1 MYCLKQLKSVGKVS
15 CRSRRMQMLEET
27 LLNLDDPRRP
37 VDLREYQKLNSMQ
50 DDSMAELD
58 GNFAHH

>member
-1 MYCLKQLKSVGKVS
+1 
-15 CRSRRMQMLEET
+15 MQMLEET